1 MSYIDNSKQN
11 LMRENYIL
19 ELENEMLRKQ
29 IIKLK
34 LELNELLDSAKSK
47 GQHTNNEGDA
57 ELRRQDNSKS
67 IGILPNNN

>member
-34 LELNELLDSAKSK
+34 LELNELLDST
-47 GQHTNNEGDA
+47 QHTKAADDKERKGT
-57 ELRRQDNSKS
+57 
-67 IGILPNNN
+67 IG

>member
-29 IIKLK
+29 ITKLK
-34 LELNELLDSAKSK
+34 LELNELLDSTQRTETKNEQERK
-47 GQHTNNEGDA
+47 GT
-57 ELRRQDNSKS
+57 
-67 IGILPNNN
+67 IG

>member
-19 ELENEMLRKQ
+19 ELENKMLRKQ

-34 LELNELLDSAKSK
+34 IELNELLDSTQRTKAADDKERK
-47 GQHTNNEGDA
+47 AT
-57 ELRRQDNSKS
+57 
-67 IGILPNNN
+67 IG

>member
-29 IIKLK
+29 ITKLK
-34 LELNELLDSAKSK
+34 LELNELLDSTQRTETK
-47 GQHTNNEGDA
+47 NEQEREGT
-57 ELRRQDNSKS
+57 
-67 IGILPNNN
+67 IG